1 MFSFL
6 SDLLRWFKQR
16 LLLTRPSSATA
27 GLPVPDRWRVTWRP
41 PVGRTTG
48 SGDPRPNQL
57 VQGRSLYPKGLV
69 RRWLHRKPLG
79 LSGTGFLKSE
89 KRGVQA
95 ARNAPSEDGKCWQ
108 RVKLGIHG
116 LNEWAVKCLE
126 MSGKRGV
133 HTARN
138 GPSLPPCVA
147 KAEMTTE
154 DHLGFREGSSRAGPP
169 QGRGVSR

>member
-6 SDLLRWFKQR
+6 SDLLRWFGQR

-69 RRWLHRKPLG
+69 RRWLHRKPLRPFG
-79 LSGTGFLKSE
+79 YRLLEVRETGMVQTQVTAQGWLGSTPEGDAPRSEAGAQGARWLSP
-89 KRGVQA
+89 
-95 ARNAPSEDGKCWQ
+95 ARPQPPRSCHP
-108 RVKLGIHG
+108 RR
-116 LNEWAVKCLE
+116 
-126 MSGKRGV
+126 SG
-133 HTARN
+133 
-138 GPSLPPCVA
+138 S
-147 KAEMTTE
+147 
-154 DHLGFREGSSRAGPP
+154 
-169 QGRGVSR
+169 

>member
-6 SDLLRWFKQR
+6 SDLLRWFGQR

-69 RRWLHRKPLG
+69 RRWLHRKPLRPFG
-79 LSGTGFLKSE
+79 YRLL
-89 KRGVQA
+89 
-95 ARNAPSEDGKCWQ
+95 
-108 RVKLGIHG
+108 
-116 LNEWAVKCLE
+116 
-126 MSGKRGV
+126 
-133 HTARN
+133 
-138 GPSLPPCVA
+138 
-147 KAEMTTE
+147 
-154 DHLGFREGSSRAGPP
+154 
-169 QGRGVSR
+169 